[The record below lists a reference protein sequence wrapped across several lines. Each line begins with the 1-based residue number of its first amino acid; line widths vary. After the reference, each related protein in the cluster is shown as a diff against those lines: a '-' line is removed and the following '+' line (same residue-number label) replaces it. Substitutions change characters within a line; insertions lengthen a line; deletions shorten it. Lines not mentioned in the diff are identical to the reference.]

1 MRIWKAVF
9 SILTILF
16 GAIGLMKWLPFD
28 LSLPVMFFF
37 MGLTMLA
44 NAKDCYDKGSGRDAA
59 IFSGVAVFIYG
70 VTAYN
75 MLSRLM

>member
-44 NAKDCYDKGSGRDAA
+44 NAKDC
-59 IFSGVAVFIYG
+59 
-70 VTAYN
+70 
-75 MLSRLM
+75 